1 MLSHSYNA
9 RLNSFTSIEE
19 GTATEVSASNDTIVD
34 TPPQTSANTSQF
46 SETATLKHKSGKTD
60 DFQIWWSRQLIIKLE
75 RYNYQKPSSRERAS
89 QKKSKY
95 P

>member
-19 GTATEVSASNDTIVD
+19 STATEVSASNDTTVD

-46 SETATLKHKSGKTD
+46 SKTATLNTNLEKQMT
-60 DFQIWWSRQLIIKLE
+60 SRFGGLD
-75 RYNYQKPSSRERAS
+75 S
-89 QKKSKY
+89 
-95 P
+95 